1 MKNYE
6 EGLKELNE
14 QYLEFIAQ
22 RKVSEANKAIEDFAA
37 AHELDAEEV
46 FQQLSI

>member
-14 QYLEFIAQ
+14 QYLELIAR

>member
-14 QYLEFIAQ
+14 QYLELIAR

-46 FQQLSI
+46 FQELSI

>member
-1 MKNYE
+1 MKDYE

-14 QYLEFIAQ
+14 QYLELIAR

-46 FQQLSI
+46 FQELSI